1 MLYNMYS
8 KLYME
13 RQMTNQE
20 ETVPLGNRL
29 KELRARHDLT
39 QEALAEMVG
48 VSRQS
53 IISVEKGRYAPSV
66 TLALRLARVLQVP
79 VEEAFWLDDDE
90 EGA

>member
-1 MLYNMYS
+1 
-8 KLYME
+8 ME
-13 RQMTNQE
+13 LR
-20 ETVPLGNRL
+20 NRL

-53 IISVEKGRYAPSV
+53 IISIEKGRYSPSV
-66 TLALRLARVLQVP
+66 TLALRIGRILQVP
-79 VEEAFWLDDDE
+79 LDEAFWLDDDE

>member
-1 MLYNMYS
+1 
-8 KLYME
+8 
-13 RQMTNQE
+13 MTNQE
-20 ETVPLGNRL
+20 EIVPLVNRL

-53 IISVEKGRYAPSV
+53 IISIEKGRYSPSV
-66 TLALRLARVLQVP
+66 TLALRMARVLQVP

-90 EGA
+90 ELA

>member
-1 MLYNMYS
+1 ML
-8 KLYME
+8 L
-13 RQMTNQE
+13 R
-20 ETVPLGNRL
+20 NRL

-53 IISVEKGRYAPSV
+53 IISIEKERYSPSV
-66 TLALRLARVLQVP
+66 TLALRIARILQVP
-79 VEEAFWLDDDE
+79 LEEAFWVDDDE